1 MLSDIEIA
9 RAAKLKPIAE
19 IAARIGIPASA
30 LCPYG
35 PSIAKL
41 DPSFL
46 ESLADRRLCE
56 EAQMHGQGLKQQLA
70 ASAVLRHGD
79 FPSCALIGRSNRTK
93 WKARTI
99 LTRRNIREPDPS
111 RYPLS

>member
-1 MLSDIEIA
+1 MDMLSDIEIA

-30 LCPYG
+30 LYPYG

-46 ESLADRRLCE
+46 ESLADRPDGKLIHSGQSVE
-56 EAQMHGQGLKQQLA
+56 EIAEVVRR
-70 ASAVLRHGD
+70 VL
-79 FPSCALIGRSNRTK
+79 P
-93 WKARTI
+93 
-99 LTRRNIREPDPS
+99 
-111 RYPLS
+111 